1 MATKKTTKRAAKV
14 TTKAKGKA
22 KAAAPKREQ
31 IRQSTCS
38 RPCERVWAII
48 ESMPGAS
55 RKEILDRCERKGI
68 AKYTATTQYQAYRA
82 ANNRGEGDED

>member
-1 MATKKTTKRAAKV
+1 MATKSKTKSTSKPKSTKRTAKP
-14 TTKAKGKA
+14 A
-22 KAAAPKREQ
+22 KREQ

-82 ANNRGEGDED
+82 ANNRGEGDDD